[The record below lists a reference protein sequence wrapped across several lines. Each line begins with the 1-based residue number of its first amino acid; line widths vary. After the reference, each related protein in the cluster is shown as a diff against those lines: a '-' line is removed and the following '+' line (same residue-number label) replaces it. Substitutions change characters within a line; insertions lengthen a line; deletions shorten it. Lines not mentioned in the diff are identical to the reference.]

1 MKRLKI
7 FLMIILAPTLLILPA
22 KGERE
27 VREVFSLFS
36 LFKGESSFQDALNTS
51 NLTTPAMVVFYEK
64 MNNQPV
70 WFEKGQLTRFGKIA
84 IDVLKTVD
92 QEGLNP
98 EDYEDVVHLI
108 EVPKPLVEEN
118 WVNAEIL
125 LTRRF
130 LEFIDHVR
138 IGRIDPMKISHDIK
152 FHSPKTHAIELLIDA
167 LQDKKTEGNKLR
179 LMAPNIPQYQDLKG
193 ILADYRH
200 QEEGHIQE
208 PKLTLSTPL
217 KFGDSDKEVVILRQ
231 ILISHGCLDPVLDS
245 GEKFDENVRAA
256 LNEFQKRYSLD
267 MDGTVGTR
275 TRDMLN
281 FPVKEW
287 IRKIIVNMER
297 LRWLPDDLGHKHIIV
312 NVAGYVL
319 HGYED
324 SQVTLMM
331 PIIVGRPDRKTP
343 LFYATLRN
351 IVLNP
356 SWGVPHSIFINDKL
370 PKIRNDPAYVRRAN
384 FIITDRQ
391 GKTIDPDAADWLN
404 EGKNYYLRQS
414 PGIHNAL
421 GQIKFNIENPY
432 IIYLHGTPDQ
442 HLFTKRA
449 RAFSSGCIRLKY
461 PLKLAAWVLN
471 HDSQWSCDSIQSA
484 INSGETQTLT
494 PDEYVPVYFT
504 YQTIWMKKSKKGKR
518 IFYSNDPYK
527 LDAKMIKVLKVT
539 LRDSS
544 SLTP

>member
-1 MKRLKI
+1 MKKLKN
-7 FLMIILAPTLLILPA
+7 FLMIILAPTLLTLPV
-22 KGERE
+22 KGEGAARE
-27 VREVFSLFS
+27 TFTVFSF
-36 LFKGESSFQDALNTS
+36 FKSENPFQDALNTS
-51 NLTTPAMVVFYEK
+51 NLTTPAMTVFYEK

-70 WFEKGQLTRFGKIA
+70 WFEKGQLTSVGKIA
-84 IDVLKTVD
+84 IDVLKTAD

-98 EDYEDVVHLI
+98 KDYEDVVHLI

-118 WVNAEIL
+118 WVNAELL

-138 IGRIDPMKISHDIK
+138 IGRMDPMKISSDIK

-200 QEEGHIQE
+200 QGERPIQE

-217 KFGDSDKEVVILRQ
+217 KFGDSDPEVVTLRQ
-231 ILISHGCLDPVLDS
+231 ILISHGCLDSALDK
-245 GEKFDENVRAA
+245 GEKFDKNVRAA
-256 LNEFQKRYSLD
+256 LKEFQKRYSLD
-267 MDGTVGTR
+267 MDATVGTR
-275 TRDMLN
+275 TREMLN
-281 FPVKEW
+281 YPLKEW
-287 IRKIIVNMER
+287 IQKVIVNMER

-319 HGYED
+319 QGFED

-351 IVLNP
+351 VVFNP

-384 FIITDRQ
+384 FIITDRH
-391 GKTIDPDAADWLN
+391 GKVIDPDAADWLN

-414 PGIHNAL
+414 PGLNNAL

-471 HDSQWSCDSIQSA
+471 HDSQWSCDTIQA
-484 INSGETQTLT
+484 VINSGETKTVK

-504 YQTIWMKKSKKGKR
+504 YQTIWMKENKKGKR

-527 LDAKMIKVLKVT
+527 LDAKMIKVLKVNS
-539 LRDSS
+539 REY
-544 SLTP
+544 